1 MKERV
6 FSQFNFT
13 DFFSFLLNNVFAA
26 NKPNTKGKKYFLYE
40 LSRLPCHKQ
49 PHKKKV
55 LNFFCTLGLIYQKYS
70 TKYTRK
76 YCIVFVIRNQH
87 KNFGPK

>member
-26 NKPNTKGKKYFLYE
+26 NKPNTKRKKYFLYE

-49 PHKKKV
+49 PHKKKGFEFLLYV
-55 LNFFCTLGLIYQKYS
+55 RFDLLKIFNKIYEKILYS
-70 TKYTRK
+70 VCYKK
-76 YCIVFVIRNQH
+76 SALKFWA
-87 KNFGPK
+87 